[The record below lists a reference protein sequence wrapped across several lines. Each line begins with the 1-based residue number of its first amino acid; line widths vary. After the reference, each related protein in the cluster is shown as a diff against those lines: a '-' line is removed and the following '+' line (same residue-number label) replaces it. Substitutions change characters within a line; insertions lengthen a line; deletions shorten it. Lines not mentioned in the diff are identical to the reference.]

1 MGNLTFN
8 PVLCV
13 VICCLGLSWV
23 GAGAQ
28 AQAQS
33 QEKNRDWANFKRYA
47 KANKELPAPGKKE
60 KRVVFMGNSITEGWA
75 RLCPEFFEEN
85 HYVGRGIGGQTSYQF
100 VLRFREDVINLQPRL
115 VVINAGTN
123 DAAENADNSMP
134 ILPWATS

>member
-8 PVLCV
+8 RVLCV

-23 GAGAQ
+23 GEGAQ

-85 HYVGRGIGGQTSYQF
+85 HYVAVALVGKHRISSCF
-100 VLRFREDVINLQPRL
+100 VFVR
-115 VVINAGTN
+115 
-123 DAAENADNSMP
+123 M
-134 ILPWATS
+134 